1 MSTALNI
8 KLDPPANDTSRKI
21 GSITNSYD
29 AQNNFSNP
37 LLIPSQ
43 ALASLGQGGVFGL
56 GEAYIRGEW
65 DHPNLTE
72 FMRAVFTAAP
82 EIGVSYSKYSAR
94 FLGFFLFDRLR
105 NAQINDGAYE
115 VGRRHYDLGNDLFKA
130 MLDRETMSYTCG
142 YWRNARSVEEAQL
155 AKIDLLCRK
164 LKLTPGMRVL
174 DIGCG
179 WGNFAHYAAKNY
191 GVSVVGLTVSKEQ
204 LAVARQRCA
213 GLDVEIL
220 LEDYRNYVGSFDRVV
235 SIEMIEAVG
244 RRNMRGF
251 FSMVKRC
258 LKDKGGLFALQV
270 ISADTLSRTSAVTLD
285 HYILWLQKHIFPN
298 GYIPNA
304 RHLTA
309 PLEDGLVIE
318 DLHNFSFD
326 YALTLNAWCRN
337 FEAAWDDLRQ
347 GYGEKFRRTWLFYL
361 NGCEALFRERM
372 VQLYQIV
379 YSNGGEAGGYE
390 AVR

>member
-1 MSTALNI
+1 MKTALQF
-8 KLDPPANDTSRKI
+8 NDSLRNAPNDI
-21 GSITNSYD
+21 GAEVNADSSYNR
-29 AQNNFSNP
+29 QP
-37 LLIPSQ
+37 VILPSQ
-43 ALASLGQGGVFGL
+43 ALANLRRGGVFGL
-56 GEAYIRGEW
+56 GESFIRGEW
-65 DHPNLTE
+65 DHPNLVQL
-72 FMRAVFTAAP
+72 MRAVFSSSS
-82 EIGVSYSKYSAR
+82 EIGASYSKYSLK
-94 FLGFFLFDRLR
+94 FLGFFVLDLLR
-105 NAQINDGAYE
+105 NAQIADGAYE
-115 VGRRHYDLGNDLFKA
+115 VGRRHYDLGNDLFRA

-142 YWRNARSVEEAQL
+142 YWRDADTIEQAQV

-164 LKLTPGMRVL
+164 LSLAPGMRVL

-179 WGNFAHYAAKNY
+179 WGNFAHYAAKRY

-204 LAVARQRCA
+204 LAVARQRCV

-220 LEDYRNYVGSFDRVV
+220 LEDYRNYYGKFDRVV

-251 FSMVKRC
+251 FSMVSRC

-270 ISADTLSRTSAVTLD
+270 ISADTLSRTSAVPLD
-285 HYILWLQKHIFPN
+285 HFILWLQKHIFPN

-309 PLEDGLVIE
+309 PLQEGLVIE
-318 DLHNFSFD
+318 DLHNISYD

-337 FEAAWDDLRQ
+337 FETSWEQLRER
-347 GYGEKFRRTWLFYL
+347 YGEAFRRKWLFYL

-372 VQLYQIV
+372 VQLYQII
-379 YSNGGEAGGYE
+379 YSKGGEPEGYQGI
-390 AVR
+390 RG